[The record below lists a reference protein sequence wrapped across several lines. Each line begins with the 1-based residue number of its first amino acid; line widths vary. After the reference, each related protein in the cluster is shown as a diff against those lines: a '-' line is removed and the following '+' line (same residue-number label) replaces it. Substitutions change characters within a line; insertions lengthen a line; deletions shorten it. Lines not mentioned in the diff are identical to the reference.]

1 MRKAAEDLE
10 SLIERNKRTYVKN
23 NLIVTFIIIIL
34 SAIALIAGYRLGGIT
49 GLWIGLGIA
58 ILTLLIS
65 PLKEKTIEKTED
77 KQ

>member
-77 KQ
+77 EQ